1 MFASIAQSHNRTIA
15 QSHNRTIAQSH
26 NRTIAQ
32 SHNRTNLFADFIRE
46 LFLPRY
52 DHHHEGSFTA

>member
-1 MFASIAQSHNRTIA
+1 MTSLKDHIVYFNRTIAQSHNRTIA

-32 SHNRTNLFADFIRE
+32 SHNRTNLCVDRVWI
-46 LFLPRY
+46 
-52 DHHHEGSFTA
+52 SFSSP